1 MTPTTK
7 GFHLFE
13 DADYQKKYTSI
24 TIKDNYNILEYYGS
38 LNENKHDNFFVL
50 NDTYVF
56 KCPNA
61 KIRRYWISQIIKT
74 PINPTDHNNFR
85 LVTDTNTT
93 INNTNSTNNQSRFN
107 DKNMY
112 TCGDTDE
119 IKYTF
124 IQQSESDQAE
134 YCQKK
139 QQEVEKFAKDKYEV
153 TIEHDIDCDHD
164 EKNVQQIE
172 PVVTVANITPYM
184 DSSWC
189 YNNNNNKHN
198 NKKKNSN
205 DNDSSQKNQLC
216 CRLCKDNLSQQE
228 VSFVQYS

>member
-1 MTPTTK
+1 MNNLQQSNYELELYVTKTLLVTIRSWKKVYCKLKWMTPTTK

-24 TIKDNYNILEYYGS
+24 TIKDTYNILEYYGS

-93 INNTNSTNNQSRFN
+93 INNSNSTNNHSRFN
-107 DKNMY
+107 AKEMY
-112 TCGDTDE
+112 TGIGDDG

-124 IQQSESDQAE
+124 IQQSE
-134 YCQKK
+134 
-139 QQEVEKFAKDKYEV
+139 
-153 TIEHDIDCDHD
+153 TD
-164 EKNVQQIE
+164 E
-172 PVVTVANITPYM
+172 AG
-184 DSSWC
+184 
-189 YNNNNNKHN
+189 
-198 NKKKNSN
+198 
-205 DNDSSQKNQLC
+205 
-216 CRLCKDNLSQQE
+216 
-228 VSFVQYS
+228 